1 MFEIPTSR
9 PLRRRESILFSP
21 ASFQKGQAR
30 SIIFCAHDLRV
41 AAMDVNTTSFTSPL
55 ANANFG
61 GNVPPQV
68 EYLLD
73 ALKGVTFW
81 TGLWTLL
88 ALAVV
93 YDQCTQQPY

>member
-1 MFEIPTSR
+1 MNLDPPSLAVR
-9 PLRRRESILFSP
+9 
-21 ASFQKGQAR
+21 ANA
-30 SIIFCAHDLRV
+30 RV
-41 AAMDVNTTSFTSPL
+41 AAMDVNNTAFTSPL

-61 GNVPPQV
+61 GSVPPQV

-73 ALKGVTFW
+73 ALKGITFW

-93 YDQCTQQPY
+93 YDQCTF

>member
-1 MFEIPTSR
+1 MS
-9 PLRRRESILFSP
+9 
-21 ASFQKGQAR
+21 
-30 SIIFCAHDLRV
+30 
-41 AAMDVNTTSFTSPL
+41 VNATFTSPL

-68 EYLLD
+68 EFVLD

-81 TGLWTLL
+81 TGFWTLL

-93 YDQCTQQPY
+93 YDQRTLQDLRSDSSDFSQLTFDMQ